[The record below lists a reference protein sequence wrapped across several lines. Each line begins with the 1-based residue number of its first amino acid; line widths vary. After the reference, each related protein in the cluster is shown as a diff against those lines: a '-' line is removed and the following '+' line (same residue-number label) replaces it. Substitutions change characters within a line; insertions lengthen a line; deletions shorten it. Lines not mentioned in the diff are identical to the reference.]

1 MRNVVRANSRA
12 LRTNRTN
19 KFNGNNN
26 QSNNANNQIA
36 AVAGISSLAAV
47 AFTADDSKFLNAVSL
62 AAHAENAESETKLDK
77 AVEKVEEAVEK
88 VGDVIE
94 EVEKAVEVVKQEAE
108 QVIEKVEEAVE
119 AGKEA
124 VVAVEDAVA
133 GGDEVK
139 AVEVESEEPVSVDET
154 VAEPVSVDETVSEP
168 VSEPVSDEPKAEE
181 NPFADAPQRT
191 EDEVAAAFADAEKT
205 SAQLK
210 SELVAKFE
218 DLKQKTAANVK
229 SACEAETDSAQ
240 KIKLHTLLF
249 RSAMD
254 DQSSTAEERAENW
267 QKAGEACKI
276 KDEAREKSL
285 EPVVNAK
292 SCLLEYRVL
301 LKQICSEYPEL
312 GDELLLADTHYS
324 DMVTALETAT
334 IETASRLS
342 EANVMAQYAKRIAE
356 AREQFRDELF
366 SESNLPEEIAKIKDG
381 WIASAEKPEFDK
393 DQLNALLAHAHFQI
407 NALKDELN
415 KEREQVIG
423 KMEDAVSSERGQLMA
438 EAEAKVALETDQK
451 LMELQRL
458 HDEKMGSIRRQ
469 YEDEAILQLRRQM
482 ASHTMHL
489 SDVVDAAKA
498 ECTHDLT
505 AIHDSE
511 IGSIHQQNTET
522 VESLKSSHHESV
534 SNLEQ
539 SHSEN
544 LQKSLASLS
553 GIKGALSERAELESK
568 IENSR
573 KLSIAARSLTRNVMR
588 GNKDLTQAITVIKNC
603 GDESTNQILENCDGN
618 LSKGVVPQKQ
628 LRKQF
633 FQMLSELQMLQFVPN
648 EASLVDRV
656 IGTIQ
661 GQFYYNKFVGLMPR
675 SLAPPKEVVESTDT
689 ASYLAYAT
697 YCVENGD
704 LEQAARFMAQINGR
718 AAVRAESWISEV
730 CRYEEFKNA
739 SKAIATIA
747 EAVSLGFKN

>member
-1 MRNVVRANSRA
+1 MLRNVVRANSRA
-12 LRTNRTN
+12 LRKNSK
-19 KFNGNNN
+19 KFSGNNNNN

-47 AFTADDSKFLNAVSL
+47 AFTADDNSKFLNVSPL
-62 AAHAENAESETKLDK
+62 AAHAENAETETKLDE
-77 AVEKVEEAVEK
+77 AVEKVEAAVEK
-88 VGDVIE
+88 VGDVVK
-94 EVEKAVEVVKQEAE
+94 EVEKAVEVVEKEAE
-108 QVIEKVEEAVE
+108 KVIEKVEEAVE

-124 VVAVEDAVA
+124 IDAVEDAVA

-139 AVEVESEEPVSVDET
+139 TEEVKSEEPVS
-154 VAEPVSVDETVSEP
+154 EPVSAEETVSEP
-168 VSEPVSDEPKAEE
+168 VSEDPKTEE

-191 EDEVAAAFADAEKT
+191 EEEVAAAFADAEKT
-205 SAQLK
+205 SAELK
-210 SELVAKFE
+210 SELVAQFE

-229 SACEAETDSAQ
+229 SACEAESDSAQ

-254 DQSSTAEERAENW
+254 DQSTTAENRAENW

-292 SCLLEYRVL
+292 SSLLEYKAL

-334 IETASRLS
+334 IETASRLT

-407 NALKDELN
+407 NALKEELN

-498 ECTHDLT
+498 ECTQNLT

-511 IGSIHQQNTET
+511 VGSIHQQNTDT
-522 VESLKSSHHESV
+522 VESLKSSHNESI

-588 GNKDLTQAITVIKNC
+588 GNKDLTQAVTVIKNC
-603 GDESTNQILENCDGN
+603 GDESTNQILENTVDGN

-656 IGTIQ
+656 VGTIQ

-675 SLAPPKEVVESTDT
+675 SLAPPKEVVETTDT

-718 AAVRAESWISEV
+718 AAVRAESWISDV